1 MKNRQEKLSDL
12 EARTR
17 TELSALV
24 EQRDVRV
31 LAGPWLG
38 EVGFEL
44 LYWLPFLR
52 WAVREYPGL
61 RDQLVV
67 LSRGGVKSWYTGLA
81 DRYLEL
87 FDFFTPEEF
96 RARFPKFL
104 KQTPK
109 HEDYGR
115 REYPAGEQAL
125 IDLVMRHE
133 GLDRLNVLHPSLMF
147 RSFKLLYEAD
157 PKGIA
162 AFFPPMEPP
171 PLGAIEDALPP
182 QYVAVRFYRTYTL
195 PSDETNVRFVQDL
208 VDRLADHLPV
218 VLLNTGITIDRKHPD
233 FPPRPGT
240 KALTVDRFMTPA
252 NNLDVQTAVISRA
265 VAYVG
270 NHGGLSYLAPHF
282 QIPSYTVYSDE
293 GFIKHRELATMA
305 LDKPNLGGYW
315 VGSVQDMTPESIAD
329 LVAREAMSGRTAA
342 IGRP

>member
-1 MKNRQEKLSDL
+1 VKNRQEKLSDL

-17 TELSALV
+17 AELSALV
-24 EQRDVRV
+24 EQPDVPV

-52 WAVREYPGL
+52 WAVREYPPL
-61 RDQLVV
+61 RGQLVV
-67 LSRGGVKSWYTGLA
+67 LSRGGVSSWYAGLA
-81 DRYLEL
+81 DRYLDL
-87 FDFFTPEEF
+87 FDFFTLREF
-96 RARFPKFL
+96 RTRFPKFL

-125 IDLVMRHE
+125 IDLVMRHA
-133 GLDRLNVLHPSLMF
+133 GLQRLNVLHPSLMF

-157 PKGIA
+157 PRGIA
-162 AFFPPMEPP
+162 AFFPPMEAPA
-171 PLGAIEDALPP
+171 LGAIEEALPP
-182 QYVAVRFYRTYTL
+182 QYVAVRFYQTYTL
-195 PSDETNVRFVQDL
+195 PSTEANLNFVQAL
-208 VDRLADHLPV
+208 VDRLADHLAV
-218 VLLNTGITIDRKHPD
+218 VLLNTGLTIDRKHPD
-233 FPPRPGT
+233 FPPRPGS
-240 KALTVDRFMTPA
+240 KALTLERFMTPA
-252 NNLDVQTAVISRA
+252 NNLGVQSAVISRA

-282 QIPSYTVYSDE
+282 RIPSYTVYSDE

-305 LDKPNLGGYW
+305 LDRPNLGGYW
-315 VGSVQDMTPESIAD
+315 VGCVDDMTPASVAD
-329 LVAREAMSGRTAA
+329 LVARRAMSDRTAA